1 MREFGSFLA
10 LFLCLGLEA
19 RAASFTA
26 SLDRDS
32 ITLGENATLAL
43 TFEGGQPQSTPTPEV
58 SGLQI
63 STAGTSQTFSS
74 VNGQM
79 NATVS
84 VNYSIT
90 PQKTGTFII
99 PAMIVQ
105 IDGHQLF
112 SQPLKLIVLK
122 ADATPAITVNSSS
135 EVVFMKL
142 SLPTTKVYVGQ
153 TLTAQVQ
160 VWLRD
165 DAQQFGNFQFT
176 SQPADG
182 FAINKM
188 VQGQNQT
195 EEDGNHTYTV
205 IPLTFSLTVT
215 KIGTLNLGPFT
226 ASATY
231 VVPSA
236 SSADGDQ
243 IFSRFFNSGEQKQIS
258 LSTAALTVEGLPLPK
273 ENVPANFNGAVGDY
287 TFSATAGPTN
297 VVVGDP
303 VTIRVQISGQ
313 GALGTITLPNQNAWG
328 GFKVF
333 PPTSKVEATDQLGL
347 EGTKTFEDIVA
358 PQNTKVRALP
368 EFSFSFFDPSDGRY
382 HTLTQPSI
390 PLSVHSEG
398 APLTLATVGSQ
409 KADTN
414 NSTPQDILPIKEH
427 LGTIEA
433 RGAPFVARPG
443 FLTLQTL
450 PVIGFLAAL
459 VWRKR
464 TDRVANDP
472 RLRRRREVAKL
483 VKDGLDNLRRLA
495 ADNNSSEFFTTLFRL
510 LQEELG
516 ALLDCPAAAIT
527 ENVVDEY
534 EVLRCAPKA
543 IRDGL
548 RETFQLCNQAR
559 FAPLGGVGELTAVVA
574 RFETI
579 VGELQNLKA

>member
-1 MREFGSFLA
+1 MRRFGSFLA
-10 LFLCLGLEA
+10 LFLCLGLKT

-58 SGLQI
+58 PGLQI
-63 STAGTSQTFSS
+63 GTAGTSQTFSS
-74 VNGQM
+74 INGQM
-79 NATVS
+79 NATVT

-90 PQKTGTFII
+90 PQRTGAFVI

-105 IDGHQLF
+105 IDGHQLS
-112 SQPLKLIVLK
+112 SQPLKLTVFK
-122 ADATPAITVNSSS
+122 ADAAPAITVNSNS
-135 EVVFMKL
+135 EIVFMKL

-153 TLTAQVQ
+153 TLTAQMQ

-188 VQGQNQT
+188 VQGQNQP
-195 EEDGNHTYTV
+195 EQNGNHAYTI
-205 IPLTFSLTVT
+205 IPLTFALTVT
-215 KIGTLNLGPFT
+215 KTGTLSLGPFT

-236 SSADGDQ
+236 TSTDGDQ
-243 IFSRFFNSGEQKQIS
+243 IFSQFFNSGEQKRIS
-258 LSTAALTVEGLPLPK
+258 LSTEALTVESLPLPT
-273 ENVPANFNGAVGDY
+273 ENVPAKFNGAVGDY
-287 TFSATAGPTN
+287 TISATAGPTD
-297 VVVGDP
+297 VAVGDP
-303 VTIRVQISGQ
+303 ITIRVQISGQ
-313 GALGTITLPNQNAWG
+313 GALGAITLPGQNAWN

-333 PPTSKVEATDQLGL
+333 PPTSKVETTDQLGL
-347 EGTKTFEDIVA
+347 EGTKIFEEIVA
-358 PQNTKVRALP
+358 PQNTNVHALP
-368 EFSFSFFDPSDGRY
+368 EFSFSYFDPSNGHY
-382 HTLTQPSI
+382 HTLTQPPV

-398 APLTLATVGSQ
+398 APITLTAVGRQ
-409 KADTN
+409 KADADN
-414 NSTPQDILPIKEH
+414 GTPQDILPIKEH
-427 LGTIEA
+427 LGTFEA
-433 RGAPFVARPG
+433 TGAPLVARPG

-450 PVIGFLAAL
+450 PVVGFLAAL
-459 VWRKR
+459 IWRKR
-464 TDRVANDP
+464 TDRLANDP
-472 RLRRRREVAKL
+472 RLRRQRAAAKL
-483 VKDGLDNLRRLA
+483 VKDGLDNLRQLA
-495 ADNNSSEFFTTLFRL
+495 VENNSSEFFTTLFRL

-516 ALLDCPAAAIT
+516 AQLDCPASAIT
-527 ENVVDEY
+527 ENVMDEY
-534 EVLRCAPKA
+534 EVLRCAPEA
-543 IRDGL
+543 VLDGL

-559 FAPLGGVGELTAVVA
+559 YAPVRGIGELTAVVG